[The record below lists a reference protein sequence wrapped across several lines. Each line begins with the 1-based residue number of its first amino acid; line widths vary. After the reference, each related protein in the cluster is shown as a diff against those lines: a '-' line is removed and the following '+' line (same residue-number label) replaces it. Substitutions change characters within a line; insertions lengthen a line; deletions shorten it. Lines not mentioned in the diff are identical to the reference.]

1 MADSPDDYGT
11 LAKGTNINIRR
22 SNGRVHKSI
31 ITTLGPPGLV
41 TVEWYENGQTK
52 GKEIELESVFELN
65 PEYMNESEEQ
75 KPTRPTTRSEAKADS
90 RRTLLPAPSR
100 PTRVKRE
107 TRVPQPCSEAPTP
120 TAAPPS
126 VMEQNVNASK
136 ASAATEMPPPK
147 APTRPRRSTVVDQV
161 EKISQ
166 KREERR
172 AAQIKERELKK
183 QFYDP
188 NNPMWEFAIMV
199 REYRENL
206 EMQPLAPGDPVVDTR
221 ICVCVRKRPL
231 NRKEISRKEID
242 VITIPSKDILLVSE
256 PKTKVDLTKYLENQ
270 KFRFD
275 YAFDETCS
283 NQLVYRYTARPLVHC
298 IFGGGMATCFAYGQ
312 TGSGKTHT
320 MGGDF
325 TTGKMQDASKGIY
338 ALAAQDVFHLLKSPS
353 YQHHNFTV
361 YCTFFEIYSG
371 KVFDLLNKKARLRV
385 LEDRNQQVQVVG
397 LVERQVS
404 NMDDIL
410 QLIQEA
416 SKCRTSGVT
425 SANQHSSRSHAVFQI
440 ILREK
445 KRLHGKFSLI
455 DLAGNERG
463 ADTMSASRQTRIE
476 GSEINKSLLALKE
489 CIRAMSKNQE
499 HLPFR
504 ASTLTQVLRDSFIGE
519 RSRTCMIA
527 TVSPGIN
534 CCEHSLNSLRY
545 ADRVKEL
552 PANNVNDGQP
562 QQIQRNGQLPDLKE
576 IKEESGSFSTHHQN
590 GLQPSPMS
598 PNQSDLAILAASV
611 PTNEISREMLEIH
624 QTVSTLQEK
633 EEEAVEGH
641 RKFIAEIKQQVQAF
655 ERLLEQTEEVE
666 FDGEQYH
673 QQISDQMENACDVFT
688 EEMTALSDKF
698 TAYKNAMNEE
708 EKFSKRLTGKG
719 K

>member
-1 MADSPDDYGT
+1 MADSPDDYGS

-31 ITTLGPPGLV
+31 ITTLGPPGFV

-65 PEYMNESEEQ
+65 PEFATEIEEP
-75 KPTRPTTRSEAKADS
+75 KATRPTTRSEAKAES

-100 PTRVKRE
+100 PTHIKRE
-107 TRVPQPCSEAPTP
+107 SRAPQSYAEAPTP
-120 TAAPPS
+120 AAAPVS
-126 VMEQNVNASK
+126 VLEQNGHASRASK
-136 ASAATEMPPPK
+136 AADMPPPK
-147 APTRPRRSTVVDQV
+147 APTRSRRSNVVDQV

-206 EMQPLAPGDPVVDTR
+206 EMHPLAPGDPVVDTR

-231 NRKEISRKEID
+231 NRKEIARKEID

-338 ALAAQDVFHLLKSPS
+338 ALAAQDVFHLLKSPN
-353 YQHHNFTV
+353 YQHQNFTV
-361 YCTFFEIYSG
+361 YSTFFEIYSG

-397 LVERQVS
+397 LVERQVT
-404 NMDDIL
+404 NMEDIL

-440 ILREK
+440 ILRER

-552 PANNVNDGQP
+552 PANSAGEGQP
-562 QQIQRNGQLPDLKE
+562 QQKNGQLPDLTE
-576 IKEESGSFSTHHQN
+576 LHEDSHSFNNHHQHDI
-590 GLQPSPMS
+590 PAPPMS

-611 PTNEISREMLEIH
+611 PTNEISPEMLEIH

-633 EEEAVEGH
+633 EEDAVECH
-641 RKFIAEIKQQVQAF
+641 RNFIIENRRQLEALEK
-655 ERLLEQTEEVE
+655 LLEQTEDVE
-666 FDGEQYH
+666 FDGEQYY
-673 QQISDQMENACDVFT
+673 QQMSEHMNNAFEVFT
-688 EEMTALSDKF
+688 DHMSALSDKL
-698 TAYKNAMNEE
+698 TAYRNAMNEE
-708 EKFSKRLTGKG
+708 ENSSKKFSNKRK
-719 K
+719 